1 LDDKLEYI
9 LDLNKYIPKEVK
21 EDTDQNLLKPEK
33 AVYFIDDII
42 VRFLGYLGSEL
53 CVRGIKTYIERTPTN
68 VPLRE
73 IIFKVLA
80 SKVATQINYK
90 ITIKDEEMRS
100 IFEKNNIYWLD
111 FLDKLKKRISK
122 RFDVAEKDIHFF
134 GHKIDSLEVNIVV
147 YNQRIYLLESFLKKL
162 KFKVSKFTLLKYC
175 ILSPCMFE
183 TDYCKDEK
191 EWPKKN
197 LVRGGRKYEPPYGW
211 YGLSLKIK
219 NKGNDAWLGNSNGQG
234 EWVVAY
240 HGMQKGKLNI
250 LDRILSVMN
259 GDLKDEVGKICKNME
274 NVEKTTLNKYP
285 NCGEGVLLCPNVED
299 AAKYADVT
307 SIGFF
312 SLRLQFA
319 FMARVNPNKIRTP
332 VGVPVR
338 YVLDGNSNKIR
349 PYRLLIKII

>member
-1 LDDKLEYI
+1 
-9 LDLNKYIPKEVK
+9 LNKYIPKEVK

-53 CVRGIKTYIERTPTN
+53 CVRGIKTYIERTATN
-68 VPLRE
+68 IPLRE

-80 SKVATQINYK
+80 SRVATQINYK

-111 FLDKLKKRISK
+111 FLEKLKTRISK

-134 GHKIDSLEVNIVV
+134 GHKIDNLEVNIVV
-147 YNQRIYLLESFLKKL
+147 YNQRVYLLESFLKKL

-183 TDYCKDEK
+183 ADYCKDEK

-234 EWVVAY
+234 EWAVAY

-250 LDRILSVMN
+250 FDRILSVMN
-259 GDLKDEVGKICKNME
+259 GDFKDEVGKICKNTE
-274 NVEKTTLNKYP
+274 NVEKVTKNKYP
-285 NCGEGVLLCPNVED
+285 NCGEGVLLCPNIED

-312 SLRLQFA
+312 SLRFQFS

-332 VGVPVR
+332 LGVPVK
-338 YVLDGNSNKIR
+338 YVLDGNSDELR